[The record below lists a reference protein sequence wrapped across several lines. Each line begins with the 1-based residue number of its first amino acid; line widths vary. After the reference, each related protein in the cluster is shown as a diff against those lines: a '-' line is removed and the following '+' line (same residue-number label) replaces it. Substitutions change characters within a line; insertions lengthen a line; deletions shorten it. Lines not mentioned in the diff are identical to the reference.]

1 NIPDSYFTPT
11 PADLKAAQESLT
23 ARTQSLVNAPLRTQA
38 MRDEEQKA
46 KAAKYPTATIRVRF
60 PDRTQLEKTFSSS
73 EKIRSVY
80 AFVRGSLREDVKSIK
95 FVLYQ
100 TPPKRELK
108 VSDLK
113 VRDQTLLQLQLA
125 PTAILHLKFE
135 DESLNHVNSPAPL
148 AQSFLAVAEDPPRPP
163 VIEEPATAATPAG
176 QLRQRRHP
184 VLHQAKGQRRYQSG

>member
-1 NIPDSYFTPT
+1 
-11 PADLKAAQESLT
+11 
-23 ARTQSLVNAPLRTQA
+23 
-38 MRDEEQKA
+38 M
-46 KAAKYPTATIRVRF
+46 
-60 PDRTQLEKTFSSS
+60 
-73 EKIRSVY
+73 
-80 AFVRGSLREDVKSIK
+80 KSIK
-95 FVLYQ
+95 FVLCAYVSRRHHMDSYINPRWHTTDQ

-135 DESLNHVNSPAPL
+135 DESLNRKSLLYVVWTLNEPWCHDIDVNSPAPL

-176 QLRQRRHP
+176 P
-184 VLHQAKGQRRYQSG
+184 AKAKATSGSASSQGPTKVPKWLKLGPSKSLNASFRVTTERTAEK